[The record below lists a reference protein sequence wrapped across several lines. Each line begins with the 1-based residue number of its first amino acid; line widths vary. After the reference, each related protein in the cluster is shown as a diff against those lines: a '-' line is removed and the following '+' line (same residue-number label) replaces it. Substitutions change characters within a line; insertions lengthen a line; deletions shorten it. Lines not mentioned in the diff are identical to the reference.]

1 MLSSYIPADSAG
13 CGCCGTNTD
22 SNSPAFRNSK
32 SNLAYIDKVFSYK
45 EGHSCPISYS
55 LNTATSEIPAQLIT
69 SKEPLP
75 PVDPCAQKCCC
86 DSPAPDCSRQCC
98 CCCGG
103 TSDCQTGTASV
114 FTVKRSFAVVNSL
127 TPAAAIAPAGVTLN
141 GHAVNAV
148 NTENGIYTVDI
159 SNIENQL
166 SDAKCQCSGLPSKAF
181 FMINGITGWN
191 LTGQLILDGTV
202 NTGGSVCN
210 FRATFN
216 ITAPLAVTGTT
227 AFAISDAGIPCS
239 VHGISPAIQFTL
251 GGRINILNPEITIT
265 AAGTQLTAL
274 LILEPSINLEVTRK
288 TLMCMT
294 GCEADI
300 PCDNSLTSALIQQG
314 GCAEEPGCMCSAKV
328 PEPPVAG
335 CEKPSNECEK
345 PQENECG
352 CSMYQFNGTNGCSC
366 GY

>member
-86 DSPAPDCSRQCC
+86 D
-98 CCCGG
+98 G

-166 SDAKCQCSGLPSKAF
+166 SDTKCQCSGLPSKAF

-191 LTGQLILDGTV
+191 LTGHL
-202 NTGGSVCN
+202 
-210 FRATFN
+210 
-216 ITAPLAVTGTT
+216 
-227 AFAISDAGIPCS
+227 
-239 VHGISPAIQFTL
+239 ISPL
-251 GGRINILNPEITIT
+251 HL
-265 AAGTQLTAL
+265 QLRA
-274 LILEPSINLEVTRK
+274 
-288 TLMCMT
+288 
-294 GCEADI
+294 
-300 PCDNSLTSALIQQG
+300 
-314 GCAEEPGCMCSAKV
+314 
-328 PEPPVAG
+328 
-335 CEKPSNECEK
+335 
-345 PQENECG
+345 
-352 CSMYQFNGTNGCSC
+352 
-366 GY
+366 

>member
-1 MLSSYIPADSAG
+1 MLRSCISADSG
-13 CGCCGTNTD
+13 RCDSCGTNIDGT
-22 SNSPAFRNSK
+22 SLAFRNSK
-32 SNLAYIDKVFSYK
+32 SNLAYVDKVFSYK
-45 EGHSCPISYS
+45 EGLSCPISYS
-55 LNTATSEIPAQLIT
+55 LNTAASEIPAQLIT

-75 PVDPCAQKCCC
+75 PADPCARESIC
-86 DSPAPDCSRQCC
+86 APPEDDCSRQCC

-103 TSDCQTGTASV
+103 NDCQTGTASV
-114 FTVKRSFAVVNSL
+114 FTVKRSFAIVNSL
-127 TPAAAIAPAGVTLN
+127 TPAAAIASADVTLN
-141 GHAVNAV
+141 GKAVNAV
-148 NTENGIYTVDI
+148 NAENGIYTVDI
-159 SNIENQL
+159 SNIERQI
-166 SDAKCQCSGLPSKAF
+166 SDTKCQCSGLPSKAF

-202 NTGGSVCN
+202 NTGGTVCN

-300 PCDNSLTSALIQQG
+300 PCDNSVTSALIQQG
-314 GCAEEPGCMCSAKV
+314 GCAAEPDCMCNTAK
-328 PEPPVAG
+328 PEVSV
-335 CEKPSNECEK
+335 CEAPEK
-345 PQENECG
+345 NDCECG
-352 CSMYQFNGTNGCSC
+352 MYQFNGTNGCSC
-366 GY
+366 GF